1 MQLLQDV
8 REVEVYQLQAL
19 MDSPNISQ
27 DVMLADSA
35 CRLLSCM
42 LSCMLSCA
50 RQQLSPGYQAANL
63 IIQPL
68 RALQQVQV
76 STTQQYIVVA
86 EHTSIWVLFAGHLIS
101 WEQQQ
106 AKWAAGFQ
114 RNQLSLSMKLKRLL
128 LVVFRFP
135 LLPNNKGTS
144 LSHPDQ
150 DQATS
155 SWTSPSPSLHN
166 QTAAERLLYH

>member
-35 CRLLSCM
+35 CRL

-86 EHTSIWVLFAGHLIS
+86 EHTSIWA
-101 WEQQQ
+101 
-106 AKWAAGFQ
+106 
-114 RNQLSLSMKLKRLL
+114 SLL
-128 LVVFRFP
+128 
-135 LLPNNKGTS
+135 
-144 LSHPDQ
+144 DI
-150 DQATS
+150 
-155 SWTSPSPSLHN
+155 
-166 QTAAERLLYH
+166 